1 MITFV
6 ETKNIIIQILQLTEP
21 NEKFLEESELMGAIA
36 EFDSMAV
43 VSILTAIEEQYD
55 IEIDDDEI
63 TGEIFE
69 TFGTLHQFLVDKMT

>member
-1 MITFV
+1 MSFEQVKEIV
-6 ETKNIIIQILQLTEP
+6 IQILQL
-21 NEKFLEESELMGAIA
+21 SETDHIEADTPLMGAIA

-63 TGEIFE
+63 TGDIFE
-69 TFGTLHQFLVDKMT
+69 TFGSLYDFLTDKVD